1 VSASEAASAPVLPW
15 PRFMTAR
22 VAAQYAHTSPW
33 TIRRNVAPCGR
44 RGRSFVYSLDEIDRW
59 MQGTPTT
66 APAAVSGDARRRCAP
81 TPAATSI
88 EQIRALAKYGGAG
101 VAAPPE
107 DVAG

>member
-1 VSASEAASAPVLPW
+1 MSAPVRPW

-59 MQGTPTT
+59 MRGAPTT
-66 APAAVSGDARRRCAP
+66 APEVAPGDARRRCAP
-81 TPAATSI
+81 SPAATSI